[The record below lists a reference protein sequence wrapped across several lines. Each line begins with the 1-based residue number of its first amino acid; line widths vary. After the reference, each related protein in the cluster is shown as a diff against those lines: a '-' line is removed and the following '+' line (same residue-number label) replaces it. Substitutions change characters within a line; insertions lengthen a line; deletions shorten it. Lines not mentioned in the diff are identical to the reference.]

1 MKIAIIGP
9 SGLPIPPVKGGA
21 IETLVDVI
29 LRENEKSNKVS
40 IDMFTIYDEEAKI
53 RANEYKNIKFYF
65 LCKNKKIIRLRN
77 KFITMFRKI
86 FKKEFSYTYA
96 QQVCKILKK
105 DEYDKVII
113 EGDINLVKPISKF
126 INKDKIYLHIHHN
139 ALEKNKDRYDIYSRC
154 KKIIT
159 VSDYITEVTKDSI
172 DKSSDK
178 IVTMKNCIN
187 TKIFNKSLYKDE
199 RNVLRNKYNIENDEI
214 VILFSG
220 RLVPQKGVKEL
231 IIAFAE
237 ICNKYKIRL
246 VIIGNAGFG
255 NKVTNEYDIELMR
268 LAEKTNGKIIFTGF
282 IHNTELPKYH
292 AMSDIAVVPSI
303 WSEPAGL
310 VVVEAMASGL
320 PLIVT
325 NSGGIPEY
333 TNKECSIIIDND
345 SNIIR
350 NIKGALEI
358 LIKDEKLR
366 TKLASNGHIYAQQ
379 FNEKKYYDDFIKIIE

>member
-345 SNIIR
+345 NNIIR

-366 TKLASNGHIYAQQ
+366 TKLANNGHIYAQQ

>member
-29 LRENEKSNKVS
+29 LRENIKKNKVL

-53 RANEYKNIKFYF
+53 KAKEYKNINFYF
-65 LCKNKKIIRLRN
+65 LCKHKKIVRFKN
-77 KFITMFRKI
+77 KFITLFRRI
-86 FKKEFSYTYA
+86 FKREISYTYA

-126 INKDKIYLHIHHN
+126 IDKDKIYLHIHHN

-172 DKSSDK
+172 DKNSDK

-199 RNVLRNKYNIENDEI
+199 RNILRNKYDIENDEI

-366 TKLASNGHIYAQQ
+366 TKLANNGHIYAQQ

>member
-1 MKIAIIGP
+1 
-9 SGLPIPPVKGGA
+9 
-21 IETLVDVI
+21 
-29 LRENEKSNKVS
+29 
-40 IDMFTIYDEEAKI
+40 MFTIYDEEAKI

-126 INKDKIYLHIHHN
+126 IDKDKIYLHIHHN

-172 DKSSDK
+172 DKNSDK

-199 RNVLRNKYNIENDEI
+199 RNILRNKYDIENDEI

-366 TKLASNGHIYAQQ
+366 TKLANNGHIYAQQ

>member
-29 LRENEKSNKVS
+29 LRENIKRNEVL

-53 RANEYKNIKFYF
+53 KAKEYKNINFYF
-65 LCKNKKIIRLRN
+65 LCKHKKIVRLKN
-77 KFITMFRKI
+77 KFITLFRRI
-86 FKKEFSYTYA
+86 FKREISYTYA

-105 DEYDKVII
+105 NEYDKVII

-126 INKDKIYLHIHHN
+126 IDKDKIYLHIHHN
-139 ALEKNKDRYDIYSRC
+139 ALEKNKDRYNIYDRC

-159 VSDYITEVTKDSI
+159 VSDYITKVTQDSI
-172 DKSSDK
+172 YKNSEK

-187 TKIFNKSLYKDE
+187 TKMFYKYLYKSE
-199 RNVLRNKYNIENDEI
+199 SNILRNKYNIGNDEI

-220 RLVPQKGVKEL
+220 RLIPQKGVKEL
-231 IIAFAE
+231 IIAFTE
-237 ICNKYKIRL
+237 ICNQYKTRL
-246 VIIGNAGFG
+246 VIIGNSGFG
-255 NKVTNEYDIELMR
+255 NQVTNEYDIELMQ
-268 LAEKTNGKIIFTGF
+268 LAEKTNEKIIFTGF

-303 WSEPAGL
+303 WNEPAGL

-333 TNKECSIIIDND
+333 TNEESSIIIDND
-345 SNIIR
+345 NNIIG
-350 NIKGALEI
+350 NIKAALEI

-366 TKLASNGHIYAQQ
+366 TKLANNGHIYAQQ

>member
-126 INKDKIYLHIHHN
+126 IDKDKIYLHIHHN

-172 DKSSDK
+172 DKNSDK

-199 RNVLRNKYNIENDEI
+199 RNILRNKYDIENDEI

-345 SNIIR
+345 NNIIR

>member
-345 SNIIR
+345 NNIIR

>member
-29 LRENEKSNKVS
+29 LRENEKSNKVL

-86 FKKEFSYTYA
+86 FKKEFSYTYT
-96 QQVCKILKK
+96 QQVCKILKRN
-105 DEYDKVII
+105 EYDKVII
-113 EGDINLVKPISKF
+113 EGDINLVKPINKF
-126 INKDKIYLHIHHN
+126 IVKDKLYLHIHHN

-366 TKLASNGHIYAQQ
+366 TKLANNGHIYAQQ

>member
-1 MKIAIIGP
+1 M
-9 SGLPIPPVKGGA
+9 
-21 IETLVDVI
+21 
-29 LRENEKSNKVS
+29 
-40 IDMFTIYDEEAKI
+40 
-53 RANEYKNIKFYF
+53 
-65 LCKNKKIIRLRN
+65 
-77 KFITMFRKI
+77 
-86 FKKEFSYTYA
+86 
-96 QQVCKILKK
+96 
-105 DEYDKVII
+105 
-113 EGDINLVKPISKF
+113 
-126 INKDKIYLHIHHN
+126 
-139 ALEKNKDRYDIYSRC
+139 
-154 KKIIT
+154 
-159 VSDYITEVTKDSI
+159 
-172 DKSSDK
+172 
-178 IVTMKNCIN
+178 IN

-199 RNVLRNKYNIENDEI
+199 RNILRNKYDIENDEI

-366 TKLASNGHIYAQQ
+366 TKLANNGHIYAQQ